1 MLTSL
6 YSLVKDPIRIEG
18 FGYREQFTLFPQ
30 ERKEV
35 LLRLR
40 DPFPRF
46 DEESLYKFKFSSQS
60 GFIPKLVN
68 NDPDT
73 RFLGSFIKIS
83 LDPLL
88 IGCSA
93 LDNKYYDLAIR
104 SFKEAIAINKNNVY
118 AHYFL
123 GMVYEKE
130 EILDRAVVEFD
141 EVEKLLSRGSGVN
154 VYEAEK
160 LPSATGEKIC
170 DEEASK
176 RYTVCFYAVKD
187 EPSYLVYGPTKR
199 FPRGEYKV
207 SFKMKVSE
215 REDVPIARID
225 VYSSRAGEIVGKAI
239 KGTDFESANVYQDFQ
254 LTFYNHV
261 SLDELEF
268 RVKPIGKVSLCVDKI
283 SLSPTYIK
291 LAEVQSRIT
300 DLLKRLHPEARIK

>member
-1 MLTSL
+1 LYFMDDNTYKEESGLAGFWVKGKSTTELVLRARKKEGYMLTSL
-6 YSLVKDPIRIEG
+6 YSLVKDPVRIEG
-18 FGYREQFTLFPQ
+18 SGYSEQFTLLPQ

-40 DPFPRF
+40 NPFPWF
-46 DEESLYKFKFSSQS
+46 DEESLYKFKFSSKS

-73 RFLGSFIKIS
+73 RFLGSFVKIS
-83 LDPLL
+83 VDPLL

-104 SFKEAIAINKNNVY
+104 SFKEAIAINKDNVY

-123 GMVYEKE
+123 GMVYEKK
-130 EILDRAVVEFD
+130 EILDRATVEFA
-141 EVEKLLSRGSGVN
+141 EVEKLLSRGLGVN

-160 LPSATGEKIC
+160 LPSATGEKIY

-176 RYTVCFYAVKD
+176 GYAVCFYAVRD
-187 EPSYLVYGPTKR
+187 GPGYLVYGPTKR

-207 SFKMKVSE
+207 SFRMKAGE

-225 VYSSRAGEIVGKAI
+225 VYSSGAGEIISKVI
-239 KGTDFESANVYQDFQ
+239 KGTDFESANVY
-254 LTFYNHV
+254 
-261 SLDELEF
+261 
-268 RVKPIGKVSLCVDKI
+268 
-283 SLSPTYIK
+283 
-291 LAEVQSRIT
+291 
-300 DLLKRLHPEARIK
+300 